1 MSNRNYLLAK
11 LDDRRNSGKLPWGL
25 GMENNVTVTL
35 SAYNVK
41 IIKDDRTGVSDKLT
55 KPNSQCEIKLAALCL
70 EHFAPHSN
78 PRDCGS
84 QLCQGWW
91 PTFSFLE
98 SWWCKKATVSLPC
111 TGLPQ
116 TSKQDLELYQ
126 YKSYSNCHLIFSQF
140 FPPLGWCGRNLH
152 NTAAGIPIG
161 IYRGNNGAFE

>member
-1 MSNRNYLLAK
+1 MPSKFVKRLKLKTRLVHLFFFSQYIGEIDNIPTTADMSNRNYLLAK

-84 QLCQGWW
+84 QLCQG
-91 PTFSFLE
+91 
-98 SWWCKKATVSLPC
+98 
-111 TGLPQ
+111 
-116 TSKQDLELYQ
+116 
-126 YKSYSNCHLIFSQF
+126 
-140 FPPLGWCGRNLH
+140 
-152 NTAAGIPIG
+152 
-161 IYRGNNGAFE
+161 